1 MISEGRAPN
10 WFEPLFTLAFCAA
23 RTKTMKVGTAV
34 LIARYRDLFVLRK
47 QAATLDQL
55 DGGRFLVCFGLGMC
69 QDELTALRPRL
80 VQSHRGN
87 VLEELIE
94 SLQLPLASG
103 RLPVSYEGEG
113 AASPEVRFYR
123 EPIQKPLP
131 IYAPA
136 RTRATFGRICRL
148 GLGLMTLA
156 AAVPGGLEALK
167 LQLEAHGR
175 DVDIVAEGKIR
186 IKRTREKA
194 EAAYCQSLQ
203 GQARAQSGGAPAR
216 LSLRTTGSGLRTGSR
231 TGSDRWRLRKSAI
244 SMRCIFQEL
253 HSTSG

>member
-148 GLGLMTLA
+148 GLGLMTSSGGGPRGAGGPETA
-156 AAVPGGLEALK
+156 ARGA
-167 LQLEAHGR
+167 
-175 DVDIVAEGKIR
+175 
-186 IKRTREKA
+186 RTRRRHRGR
-194 EAAYCQSLQ
+194 
-203 GQARAQSGGAPAR
+203 GQNTDKTDTGKGRSGLLSKPPGAGARAKRGRPRETVIEDNWIGTADGVA
-216 LSLRTTGSGLRTGSR
+216 
-231 TGSDRWRLRKSAI
+231 DRI
-244 SMRCIFQEL
+244 
-253 HSTSG
+253 